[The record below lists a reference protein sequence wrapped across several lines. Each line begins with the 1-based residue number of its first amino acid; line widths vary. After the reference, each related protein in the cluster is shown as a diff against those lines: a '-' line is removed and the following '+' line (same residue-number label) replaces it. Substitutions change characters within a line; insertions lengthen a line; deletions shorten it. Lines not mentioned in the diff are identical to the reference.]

1 MDKVKTLLK
10 KLETVSGENKVT
22 TLNDLAFALYNTE
35 PENTEKYAKQAL
47 ALAKEINSQSGIARS
62 YNVIGVS
69 FHQRGDFKKAMKY
82 YLKSLN
88 IFIEIGDE
96 QKIASAKHNIG
107 SINEKLSNFSLA
119 LEYYLQAL
127 KIWKKIDDKQH
138 LSATYNNIGII
149 HEKQGSNDLALEY
162 HLKSLKIKEE
172 IDDKYGASISYV
184 NLGIVYVNQNNYDKA
199 LESNSNAVKIKKE
212 IGDTRGLAASYLN
225 FGSIY
230 SELTKDDKALKYLL
244 KALEAFE
251 KIEDKYGI
259 AATKTSIGKV
269 HLVLKDYDISYK
281 YLTDSLELA
290 NKIGANGLEANAS
303 IALSELFERQS
314 NFKKALKYSKKHH
327 NLRNDIFN
335 EQKSKQ
341 ISEMQIKYDIDAK
354 EKETEIFKLKNIE
367 LANEIANHKK
377 TENELLKERNFA
389 EGLIDTAQAIILV
402 LDEEGKIIKFNPFL
416 EKLSGY
422 TLEEMKG
429 KDWFS
434 NFLPPSNIEKIKLQF
449 KTAIN
454 DVQSQGIVDS
464 IVTKNGNLLSIEWFD
479 KTLKDNNGKTIG
491 LLAIGRDITKS
502 IKADENLH
510 NSKILLKKV
519 SSILRHDIINNL
531 VVIKSALKIYRNSSS
546 EEMLDEIGKRVK
558 DSVGIIQRQRK
569 QESFIDVYSHLD
581 EYCIEDILEQIT
593 KSYKNTTI
601 NVTGK
606 SCVYA
611 DNAIYA
617 VFENLIDNSITHGKT
632 KKIDI
637 EIINNEDNCMIK
649 FTDFGVGIPDNI
661 KSTVFVE
668 GFDHGK
674 TGHSGFG
681 LHFVKNAID
690 EYGGTIWI
698 EDNKPKG
705 VVFVMNLRSV
715 IHR

>member
-1 MDKVKTLLK
+1 MDKVKALLE
-10 KLETVSGENKVT
+10 KLENATGEDKIT
-22 TLNDLAFALYNTE
+22 ALNDLAFALYNTE

-47 ALAKEINSQSGIARS
+47 TLAKKNNSQSGIARS

-107 SINEKLSNFSLA
+107 SINEKLSNYSLA
-119 LEYYLQAL
+119 LEYYLDAL
-127 KIWKKIDDKQH
+127 PIWKKLNDKNH

-149 HEKQGSNDLALEY
+149 YEKQGDNDLALEY
-162 HLKSLKIKEE
+162 HLESLKIKEE
-172 IDDKYGASISYV
+172 LDDKYGASISYV

-199 LESNSNAVKIKKE
+199 FECNLKAIEIKEE

-225 FGSIY
+225 LGSIY
-230 SELTKDDKALKYLL
+230 TDQKKNDKAMKYLL
-244 KALEAFE
+244 KALKAFE
-251 KIEDKYGI
+251 QTEDKYGI
-259 AATKTSIGKV
+259 AATNTSIGKV
-269 HLVLKDYDISYK
+269 HSILKDYDSAHKCLIE
-281 YLTDSLELA
+281 SLELA
-290 NKIGANGLEANAS
+290 IKIGANGLEANAYL
-303 IALSELFERQS
+303 ALSELFEKQS
-314 NFKKALKYSKKHH
+314 DFKKALKFSKKHH
-327 NLRNDIFN
+327 NLRDDIFN
-335 EQKSKQ
+335 EQKSEQ
-341 ISEMQIKYDIDAK
+341 IAKMQTKYNLEAK
-354 EKETEIFKLKNIE
+354 EKEADIFKSQNIE
-367 LANEIANHKK
+367 LAKEISKHKK
-377 TENELLKERNFA
+377 TEKELLKERNFA
-389 EGLIDTAQAIILV
+389 ESLINTAQTIILV
-402 LDEEGKIIKFNPFL
+402 LDTKGKIVRYNPFM
-416 EKLSGY
+416 EKISGY
-422 TLEEMKG
+422 KLEEMKG

-434 NFLPPSNIEKIKLQF
+434 NFLPKSNEKDVKKLF
-449 KTAIN
+449 DKAIN
-454 DVQSQGIVDS
+454 DFQTTGNIDS
-464 IVTKNGNLLSIEWFD
+464 IVTKNNQILTIEWFD

-491 LLAIGRDITKS
+491 LLAIGRDITQN
-502 IKADENLH
+502 IKAEENLH

-546 EEMLDEIGKRVK
+546 EKMLDEIEKRVK

-581 EYCIEDILEQIT
+581 EYCIEDILKQIT
-593 KSYKNTTI
+593 KSYKNIEI
-601 NVTGK
+601 NIIGE
-606 SCVYA
+606 SCIYA

-617 VFENLIDNSITHGKT
+617 VFENLIDNSIKHGKT

-637 EIINNEDNCMIK
+637 EIINDEDNCMIK
-649 FTDFGVGIPDNI
+649 FTDYGVGIPDNI

-668 GFDHGK
+668 GFDQGK

-681 LHFVKNAID
+681 LHFVQNAIK

-698 EDNKPKG
+698 EDNEPKG